1 MDATAA
7 RAFVESNKATATAE
21 LFNLLD
27 KAISDRAA
35 KGWNRA
41 CVHDIVKDYSAPII
55 TDAYAS
61 VRNNGFTV
69 NVMTHT
75 INW

>member
-7 RAFVESNKATATAE
+7 RALVESNKATATAE
-21 LFNLLD
+21 LVSLLD

-35 KGWNRA
+35 KGWNRVCA
-41 CVHDIVKDYSAPII
+41 HDIVKDYSAPII

-61 VRNNGFTV
+61 FRNNGYTI